1 MKKKKIG
8 KKIGIFGGS
17 FDPPHKG
24 HVQIAKLSLKN
35 LNLSQLFWAITKRNT
50 IKKRRL
56 LTLNDRI
63 LL

>member
-24 HVQIAKLSLKN
+24 HVQIAELSLKK
-35 LNLSQLFWAITKRNT
+35 LNFTHLFGQLQKEIHLKR
-50 IKKRRL
+50 
-56 LTLNDRI
+56 DPY
-63 LL
+63 